1 MNRGLLIFSLL
12 VAAPVFAWE
21 PQTGDIIFQVS
32 RSSQSKAIQLA
43 THSNYSHTGMVVI
56 RNSKPYV
63 FEAVGP
69 VVYTP
74 LQNWISHGEDG
85 KYIVRR
91 VNGGLSSQQQ
101 QKLAQ
106 IAKRYLGKPYDLA
119 FSWSDERQY
128 CSEVVWKVYQKAL
141 GMRIGKLQKLKEFD
155 LNQPAVQ
162 IKLKERYGENIPLN
176 ETVISPQAVFDAP
189 QLETVAKEW
198 PLFSW

>member
-12 VAAPVFAWE
+12 VATPVFAWE

-155 LNQPAVQ
+155 LYQPAVQ
-162 IKLKERYGENIPLN
+162 IKLQERYGKNIPLN

-189 QLETVAKEW
+189 QLETVAREW